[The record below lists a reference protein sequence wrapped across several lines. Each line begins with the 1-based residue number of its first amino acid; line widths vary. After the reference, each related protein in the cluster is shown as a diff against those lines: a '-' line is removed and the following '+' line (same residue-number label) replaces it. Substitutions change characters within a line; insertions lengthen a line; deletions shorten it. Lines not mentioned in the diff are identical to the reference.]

1 MASKDKPKKERKKP
15 KKTPLKPLQQ
25 LNTGRTVG
33 DVLSVEH
40 KHGAGTLT
48 P

>member
-15 KKTPLKPLQQ
+15 KKMPLKPAQP
-25 LNTGRTVG
+25 LNSGRTVG

-40 KHGAGTLT
+40 KHGAGTPT
-48 P
+48 H